1 MSLQAALSFQPVIR
15 QSQPLR
21 QAYIGALALFADPA
35 ALIVDFRI
43 PSSLAAFFPS
53 GYVHCLTGSSLKSPS
68 GYCNGNPVSLLCFVS
83 TDADAVMGTSVT
95 AGW

>member
-1 MSLQAALSFQPVIR
+1 MAMQWQC
-15 QSQPLR
+15 
-21 QAYIGALALFADPA
+21 G
-35 ALIVDFRI
+35 
-43 PSSLAAFFPS
+43 FPS